1 MFFPRVLLLTAAVC
15 LAQPPSK
22 NDILALDK
30 KWSDAIQK
38 KDAATLDKLLT
49 DNLVYAHASG
59 VVDTKKTYIAKIKE
73 GKQVYKSF
81 EQRSPSVAVYGNDT
95 AISFSWVHVTGTN
108 PQGPFDDKIMMLHTW
123 VKQGGAWKL
132 AAHQTTRV
140 DKLP

>member
-1 MFFPRVLLLTAAVC
+1 MFFPRALVLAAVAVC
-15 LAQPPSK
+15 AQPPTK
-22 NDILALDK
+22 QEILALDK

-38 KDAATLDKLLT
+38 KDGATLDKLLT
-49 DNLVYAHASG
+49 EELVYAHASG

-73 GKQVYKSF
+73 GKQVYKTF
-81 EQRSPSVAVYGNDT
+81 EQKHPTVAIYGNDT
-95 AISFSWVHVTGTN
+95 AVSFSWVHVTGVN

-123 VKQGGAWKL
+123 VRLGGVWRM

>member
-95 AISFSWVHVTGTN
+95 AISFSWVHVTGTT